1 MLKKDTKFKH
11 IDRGFTIVELLV
23 VIVVIAILA
32 AISVV
37 AYTGVTTK
45 AKAAQAQ
52 SNGSQIQ
59 QVAEAYNADAGYYP
73 GTLAAFTSGFGS
85 APSAVKPSSIDM
97 VAGQAGT
104 GAVPTGTQNLTSGNG
119 QTTVSYSCLTSC
131 TNSTGGR
138 IGYYDF
144 NTSAV
149 VHIYVGAATSG
160 AGSTYVA
167 APAS

>member
-1 MLKKDTKFKH
+1 MIKNDIKSKWADK
-11 IDRGFTIVELLV
+11 GFTIVELLV

-45 AKAAQAQ
+45 AKTSQAQ
-52 SNGSQIQ
+52 SNGSTIQ

-73 GTLAAFTSGFGS
+73 GTLAAFASGFGS
-85 APSAVKPSSIDM
+85 SPSAIKPSTITM
-97 VAGQAGT
+97 AGGQAGT
-104 GAVPTGTQNLTSGNG
+104 GAVPTGTQNITSSNG
-119 QTTVSYSCLTSC
+119 TTHVSWSCLTSC
-131 TNSTGGR
+131 TTPTGGR

-149 VHIYVGAATSG
+149 VHLYVGAATSG
-160 AGSTYVA
+160 AGSTYVV
-167 APAS
+167 AS